1 MPQPRANS
9 SPVGGCFTCNG
20 HSSPSNCLALGPS
33 RKRSVLCVWKII
45 IVIRKVGIFYVPAG
59 HIGSSLF
66 GIVVTRWKSSWQG
79 LQKCVVP
86 KQKNTA
92 TEQQYRHLYSRK
104 SAPCFGHI
112 CALATS
118 LQPPHTSS
126 AGSNDSPPNCASQ
139 RASPP

>member
-1 MPQPRANS
+1 MQRTFIS
-9 SPVGGCFTCNG
+9 FQLLSFGTFEE
-20 HSSPSNCLALGPS
+20 
-33 RKRSVLCVWKII
+33 KISVMHLKINYKNQKN
-45 IVIRKVGIFYVPAG
+45 VFYVPAG

-118 LQPPHTSS
+118 LQPPHTNS